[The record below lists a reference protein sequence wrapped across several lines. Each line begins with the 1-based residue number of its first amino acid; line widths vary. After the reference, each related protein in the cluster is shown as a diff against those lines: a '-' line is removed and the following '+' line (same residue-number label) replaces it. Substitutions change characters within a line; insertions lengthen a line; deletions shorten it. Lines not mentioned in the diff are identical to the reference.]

1 MDIFQTQLR
10 KGFSLTDLKADLATL
25 YLKTGLKNAN
35 CCYLMTDSQVAHES
49 FLVVINDLL
58 ATGNILDLFPPDEV
72 DNIVDAIRNE
82 VKQAGIF
89 DNKENCWA
97 YFIEKVRRLLKV
109 VLCFSPVGSTLRVR
123 ARKFPALVNCTSIDW
138 FHEWPKSALES
149 VSNRFLAENQILP
162 VSEFINQHICIKSI
176 NFVFYW

>member
-10 KGFSLTDLKADLATL
+10 KGFGIIDLKADLAAL

-35 CCYLMTDSQVAHES
+35 CCYLMTDSQVANES

-72 DNIVDAIRNE
+72 DNIVDSIRNE

-109 VLCFSPVGSTLRVR
+109 VLCFSPVGSTLRIR
-123 ARKFPALVNCTSIDW
+123 ARKFPALVNCTNIDW
-138 FHEWPKSALES
+138 FHEWPKTALES
-149 VSNRFLAENQILP
+149 VSNRFLAENRILP
-162 VSEFINQHICIKSI
+162 VKTFFVSIFHVLINYT
-176 NFVFYW
+176 N